1 MSQDDECDK
10 QRKQQLLLLKQLK
23 VEIEVTV
30 RGVGDSEKCWR

>member
-1 MSQDDECDK
+1 MSQDDEYDK

-30 RGVGDSEKCWR
+30 RGVGDSEKCWC